1 MATLAELILR
11 VQEAIDGDA
20 DNNDF
25 SFTKDT
31 IKAVLNDGV
40 QEIAGG
46 MQSSLGDF
54 ITPPLPK
61 LFTIDTITTDLVAA
75 FVSMPATFQRS
86 LVFVAD
92 AQGNEIDIENS
103 WNEFITTNPL
113 LDQTGRSYTVIEKG
127 DLFYYQGIP
136 TVAEEFTLH
145 FHRAPVN
152 MVADN
157 DVPDGLPAHL
167 HIPLLVNYACHNLFE
182 LIEDDIEGET
192 PNTKNYEK
200 RFLRALRTLEL
211 SIPNETN
218 SFMSS
223 D

>member
-1 MATLAELILR
+1 MATLDDLVLR
-11 VQEAIDGDA
+11 VQKAIGDE
-20 DNNDF
+20 DF
-25 SFTKDT
+25 TFDYITE
-31 IKAVLNDGV
+31 VLNDGV
-40 QEIAGG
+40 QEITGG

-61 LFTIDTITTDLVAA
+61 LFTIGTVTTDLVEA
-75 FVSMPATFQRS
+75 FVAMPATFQRS

-103 WNEFITTNPL
+103 WNEFIAPNPL
-113 LDQTGRSYTVIEKG
+113 LDQTGRSYTTIEKG
-127 DLFYYQGIP
+127 NMFYYQGIP

-145 FHRAPVN
+145 FYRAPVD
-152 MVADN
+152 MVADT
-157 DVPDGLPAHL
+157 DVPDGLPDHL

-182 LIEDDIEGET
+182 LVEDEIEGEKG
-192 PNTKNYEK
+192 NTKNYEN

-211 SIPNETN
+211 SIPCETN

-223 D
+223 F